1 MVKSKPYQSVHVDL
15 EPRSYDILVGSGLLG
30 DAGAHL
36 QPLLKRPRTVV
47 VTDRHVA
54 DLHLKTLEKSLE
66 DTNISYHTIVLEPGE
81 QTKTFAQLE
90 ALLETLLK
98 AGVERDDTIIA
109 FGGGVIG
116 DLTGFAAA
124 ILRRGIHFA
133 QIPTTLLA
141 QVDSSVG
148 GKTGINTKQGKNLVG
163 AFHQPRIVISDTDL
177 LATLP
182 ARELAAGYAEIVKCA
197 LIQDKAFFEWLEGNG
212 AQILSGN
219 ADKRI
224 YAVVKSCR
232 AKAAIVAEDERESG
246 NRAVLNLGHTFG
258 HALEAATGYSD
269 RLVHGEAVSIGLC
282 LAFAL
287 SQELGLCPEEDAARV
302 KHHLT
307 NMQMLTSIS
316 DIPGNLVGT
325 DELLRHMAQDKKVVD
340 GQTILVLAR
349 GIGQAVIKRDI
360 SRQTLETFLQRMGPK
375 T

>member
-1 MVKSKPYQSVHVDL
+1 MTLKPYQTVHVDL
-15 EPRSYDILVGSGLLG
+15 ESRSYDILVGSGILS
-30 DAGAHL
+30 DTGAHL
-36 QPLLKRPRTVV
+36 QPLLKRPRTIV

-66 DTNISYHTIVLEPGE
+66 DTGISHDTIVLEPGE

-98 AGVERDDTIIA
+98 AGVERNDTVIA

-124 ILRRGIHFA
+124 ILRRGILFA

-163 AFHQPRIVISDTDL
+163 AFHQPCIVISDTDL

-182 ARELAAGYAEIVKCA
+182 VRELAAGYAETVKYA

-212 AQILSGN
+212 TQIISGS
-219 ADKRI
+219 AEKRI
-224 YAVVKSCR
+224 YAVVKSCQ
-232 AKAAIVAEDERESG
+232 AKATIVAEDEREAG
-246 NRAVLNLGHTFG
+246 RRALLNLGHTFS
-258 HALEAATGYSD
+258 HALEAATGYGD
-269 RLVHGEAVSIGLC
+269 RLIHGEAVSIGLC

-307 NMQMLTSIS
+307 NMKMLTSIS

-325 DELLRHMAQDKKVVD
+325 DELLRHIAQDKKVAD
-340 GQTILVLAR
+340 GQAIFVLAR
-349 GIGQAVIKRDI
+349 GIGEAFIKHDI
-360 SRQTLETFLQRMGPK
+360 SKETLETFLERMGSNR
-375 T
+375 